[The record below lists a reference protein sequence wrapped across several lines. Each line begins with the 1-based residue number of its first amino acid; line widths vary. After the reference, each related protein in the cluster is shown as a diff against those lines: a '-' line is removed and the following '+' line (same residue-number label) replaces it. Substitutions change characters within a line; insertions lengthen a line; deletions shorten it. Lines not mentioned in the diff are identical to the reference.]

1 MVAVGGDRL
10 SDSYGL
16 YRFSRL
22 SMDMWPALLWQDVI
36 NKLPGHLRAAYEAG
50 GKELLIKAI
59 KMDVAN

>member
-16 YRFSRL
+16 YRVSRL
-22 SMDMWPALLWQDVI
+22 SMDMWPALFWQDVI
-36 NKLPGHLRAAYEAG
+36 NELPDHLRAAYETG

>member
-1 MVAVGGDRL
+1 MAVGGDRL
-10 SDSYGL
+10 SDSCGL
-16 YRFSRL
+16 YKFSWR

-36 NKLPGHLRAAYEAG
+36 NELPDHLRAAYEAG